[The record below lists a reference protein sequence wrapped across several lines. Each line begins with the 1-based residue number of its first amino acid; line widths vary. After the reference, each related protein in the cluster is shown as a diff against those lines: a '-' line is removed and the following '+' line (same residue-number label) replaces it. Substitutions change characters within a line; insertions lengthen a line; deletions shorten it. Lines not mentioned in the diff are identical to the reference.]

1 MGVFGFVVYFI
12 HIGNFDRHNWR
23 NHFLLYIFQKI
34 QEMEQLKEN
43 RRKIRAVSK
52 TNILRK
58 SRMNFLTIEERILVY
73 VLLMIVSLLLS

>member
-34 QEMEQLKEN
+34 QEMEQLKGN
-43 RRKIRAVSK
+43 RRKIRRFLK

-58 SRMNFLTIEERILVY
+58 PWVCAVCLMARFEEGHLN
-73 VLLMIVSLLLS
+73 

>member
-43 RRKIRAVSK
+43 RRKIRRFLK
-52 TNILRK
+52 TDILRK
-58 SRMNFLTIEERILVY
+58 PWVCAVFLMSQDLRKVI
-73 VLLMIVSLLLS
+73 